1 MKKFLVALGL
11 LSFLAG
17 LVVRGQDKAGHAGE
31 TDHVVVRPASIKWE
45 PSPPSLPPGSQ
56 MAVLVGDPSKPG
68 APYVFRSK
76 LPDGYKSPP
85 HWHPTDENVTLL
97 VLKPVLRIA

>member
-31 TDHVVVRPASIKWE
+31 TDHVVVRPAAIEWG

-56 MAVLVGDPSKPG
+56 MAVLVGDPSKPVRLTCSG
-68 APYVFRSK
+68 PNCPMATSPH
-76 LPDGYKSPP
+76 PTGSPP
-85 HWHPTDENVTLL
+85 TKTSRSWS
-97 VLKPVLRIA
+97 